1 MWFMKKLVWISQ
13 CFYTKISLL
22 FHPSFCKCFKSLHK
36 VPGHT
41 LEGTLTS
48 PLILVLG
55 SYFSDLYFIN
65 SVDVVFGF
73 LALFFFLLLALFLK
87 HS

>member
-65 SVDVVFGF
+65 SVMWF
-73 LALFFFLLLALFLK
+73 LVSWHFFFLLLALFLK